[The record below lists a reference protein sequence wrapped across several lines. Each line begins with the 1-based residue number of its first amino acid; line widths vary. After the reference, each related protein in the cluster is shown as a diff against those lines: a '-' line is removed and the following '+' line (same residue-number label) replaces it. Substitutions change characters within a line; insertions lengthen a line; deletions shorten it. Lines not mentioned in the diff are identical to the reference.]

1 MICCKHFESSMLK
14 PPLFNQFKDE
24 AVPRAVQVSVG
35 TSKTTSK
42 KAKHKISTK
51 IETVYEEPE
60 ENIIY
65 NRYLFGIASQEDFES
80 MVEFIERLKSLATT
94 CNYNNMKDE
103 LIRDRLI
110 IGISN
115 QKVREALYSNYKL
128 TLQEAVE
135 ICELNDT
142 IKIIEKP
149 SYIKTEPGYEV
160 KNEALQ
166 TVEYI
171 IDTPANEEEMEE
183 EYLDY
188 KSQVDDSDYE
198 LSDNSNI
205 IEDEGLSEEEIAE
218 NPRKKLKKVATSN
231 KSASHKCHL
240 CNSWFT
246 AQRNFLVHIND
257 EYSHISGCDDCFN
270 TLSSKYTFIQ
280 HSQECSVI
288 VS

>member
-1 MICCKHFESSMLK
+1 MI
-14 PPLFNQFKDE
+14 
-24 AVPRAVQVSVG
+24 
-35 TSKTTSK
+35 
-42 KAKHKISTK
+42 
-51 IETVYEEPE
+51 
-60 ENIIY
+60 
-65 NRYLFGIASQEDFES
+65 
-80 MVEFIERLKSLATT
+80 EFIERLKMLASV

-149 SYIKTEPGYEV
+149 SNIKTEPGYEV
-160 KNEALQ
+160 KDESFE
-166 TVEYI
+166 TVEYV
-171 IDTPANEEEMEE
+171 IDTPANEEMEE

-188 KSQVDDSDYE
+188 KSQVDESEYE
-198 LSDNSNI
+198 PSDNSNI
-205 IEDEGLSEEEIAE
+205 IEGLSEEEE
-218 NPRKKLKKVATSN
+218 EEPEVPKKKLKKVSTNISV
-231 KSASHKCHL
+231 SHKCHL

>member
-1 MICCKHFESSMLK
+1 MFLK
-14 PPLFNQFKDE
+14 YFQPTE
-24 AVPRAVQVSVG
+24 
-35 TSKTTSK
+35 
-42 KAKHKISTK
+42 

-60 ENIIY
+60 ENVIY
-65 NRYLFGIASQEDFES
+65 NRYLFGIAVQEDFEC
-80 MVEFIERLKSLATT
+80 MIEFIERLKMLASA
-94 CNYNNMKDE
+94 CDYNTMKDE

-110 IGISN
+110 IGINN

-128 TLQEAVE
+128 TLEEAVE

-149 SYIKTEPGYEV
+149 SNIKTEPGYDV
-160 KNEALQ
+160 KDESFQ

-171 IDTPANEEEMEE
+171 IDAPANEEMEE
-183 EYLDY
+183 EYLDD
-188 KSQVDDSDYE
+188 KSQEEDFDYE

-205 IEDEGLSEEEIAE
+205 IEGLSEEEEEQEI
-218 NPRKKLKKVATSN
+218 PKKKLKKNSTN
-231 KSASHKCHL
+231 ISASHKCHL

-257 EYSHISGCDDCFN
+257 EYSHISGCVDCFN

>member
-1 MICCKHFESSMLK
+1 
-14 PPLFNQFKDE
+14 
-24 AVPRAVQVSVG
+24 
-35 TSKTTSK
+35 
-42 KAKHKISTK
+42 
-51 IETVYEEPE
+51 
-60 ENIIY
+60 
-65 NRYLFGIASQEDFES
+65 
-80 MVEFIERLKSLATT
+80 MVDFIERLKMLASA
-94 CNYNNMKDE
+94 CDYKNMKDE

-110 IGISN
+110 IGITN

-128 TLQEAVE
+128 TLEEAIE

-149 SYIKTEPGYEV
+149 SGIKTEPGYEV
-160 KNEALQ
+160 KDESFQ

-171 IDTPANEEEMEE
+171 IDTSANEEMEE

-205 IEDEGLSEEEIAE
+205 IEGFSEEEEPQI
-218 NPRKKLKKVATSN
+218 PKKKLKKVSTN
-231 KSASHKCHL
+231 ISASHKCHL

-270 TLSSKYTFIQ
+270 TLSSKYSFIQ